1 MHKTSSLEFPQG
13 NGFVERAI
21 QIIKKTLRKSKEDD
35 DDPYSAILGLRTN
48 KNSSC
53 ISTSEL
59 LMKRKLQTQ
68 IPLLNANVK
77 TKANLKKPTAS

>member
-13 NGFVERAI
+13 TGFVERAI
-21 QIIKKTLRKSKEDD
+21 QIIKETLRKSKDDD
-35 DDPYSAILGLRTN
+35 DDPYLAILGLRTN

-59 LMKRKLQTQ
+59 LMKGTLQTL

-77 TKANLKKPTAS
+77 TKANLKKPTVS